1 MTGLVRLLA
10 RAAALAL
17 CCAAVGAQ
25 PVPTS
30 AVPELS
36 AASGLPESEITALLA
51 DCAANQQAQYFCA
64 WRDRLEAEH
73 KLDAAL
79 SQRSQA
85 SPECGKRLAGEA
97 PRWKSQVQR
106 HCQATAAKA
115 WGGGSMQ
122 RTAELACAANA
133 FEHAAAELP
142 SEKSCRLPAARR

>member
-1 MTGLVRLLA
+1 MTALVRLLG
-10 RAAALAL
+10 RTAALAL
-17 CCAAVGAQ
+17 CCAAASAQ
-25 PVPTS
+25 PTPKS

-36 AASGLPESEITALLA
+36 AASGLPEAEITALLA

-79 SQRSQA
+79 RLRSQA

-97 PRWKSQVQR
+97 PRWKRQVQR

-133 FEHAAAELP
+133 VERAAAELP
-142 SEKSCRLPAARR
+142 SEQSCRLPAARH

>member
-1 MTGLVRLLA
+1 MTRLVRLMA

-17 CCAAVGAQ
+17 CCAAAVAQ
-25 PVPTS
+25 PAPKS

-36 AASGLPESEITALLA
+36 AASGLPEAEITTLLA

-73 KLDAAL
+73 KLDATL
-79 SQRSQA
+79 RQRSQD

-97 PRWKSQVQR
+97 PRWKRQVQR
-106 HCQATAAKA
+106 HCHGTAAKA

-122 RTAELACAANA
+122 RTAELACVATA

-142 SEKSCRLPAARR
+142 SGKSCRLPATRR